1 MTALL
6 ASLSARFPAWF
17 DAGMA
22 DAALPERV
30 KRALI
35 AEQDA
40 AERMIGWCQM
50 GIVLFF
56 AAFYLVSPKPRDE
69 PMIFQPVPWFL
80 AIYFVATVIRLV
92 WTRRARLPT
101 WSLVGSIVIDMALL
115 MGLIWSFH
123 IQYQQPPAFYLK
135 APTVLYVFI
144 FIALRA
150 LRFQAGFVLL
160 AGAVAAAGWLALL
173 VYAAAFDPGG
183 MPITRDYVRY
193 MTSNMIL
200 VGAEVDKVVAILVVS
215 ALLAWSLRRARRTL
229 VSAVR
234 EGSAARELKRF
245 FAVDVARAIV
255 HADEA
260 VRPGHGVCREAAAMF
275 VDLRGF
281 TALGNALEPD
291 ALIALL
297 AEYQARMVPAI
308 QRHGGS
314 VDKFLGDGIL
324 ASFGAARASPTA
336 AAEALAAADDLL
348 AEAQAW
354 RAERSAAGLPAPRVG
369 CAVAVGPL
377 IFGAVGDETRLEYT
391 VIGEPVNLAAKLEKH
406 TKVEGVNALTTAD
419 TFAAASAQGYAPP
432 GPRET
437 RLARRVAGVDHPID
451 LVVLG

>member
-6 ASLSARFPAWF
+6 ASLRTRFPAWF
-17 DAGMA
+17 D
-22 DAALPERV
+22 DAMSDASLPERV
-30 KRALI
+30 RRALI

-56 AAFYLVSPKPRDE
+56 AAFYAISPKPRDT
-69 PMIFQPVPWFL
+69 PMQFQPVPWVL
-80 AIYFVATVIRLV
+80 TIYFVATVIRLV

-101 WSLVGSIVIDMALL
+101 WSLVGSIMIDMGLL

-123 IQYQQPPAFYLK
+123 VQYQQPPAFYLK

-173 VYAAAFDPGG
+173 AYAATYDPGG

-200 VGAEVDKVVAILVVS
+200 IGAEVDKIVAILVVS

-229 VSAVR
+229 VRAVS
-234 EGSAARELKRF
+234 EGSAASELKRF
-245 FAVDVARAIV
+245 FAVDVARAIT
-255 HADEA
+255 HADES
-260 VRPGHGVCREAAAMF
+260 VRPGQGVCREAAAMF

-281 TALGNALEPD
+281 TPLARTLDPD
-291 ALIALL
+291 ALVALL

-324 ASFGAARASPTA
+324 ASFGAARPSETH

-348 AEAQAW
+348 AEAARW
-354 RAERSAAGLPAPRVG
+354 REERAAVGLPAPQVG
-369 CAVAVGPL
+369 CAVAAGPL

-406 TKVEGVNALTTAD
+406 TKAEGVNALTDAA
-419 TFAAASAQGYAPP
+419 TFAAACAQGYAPP
-432 GPRET
+432 APRA
-437 RLARRVAGVDHPID
+437 ARRGCVVAGVEHPID